1 VVQSRSAPAP
11 ALVEISGGLIAMA
24 NANSETQVHLVTD
37 EEIERDSQSFVDI
50 DGVKHMVCDDCGR
63 PTYYDSTDDDY
74 HHEQRPE
81 IGCFLIGAEGDT
93 CVVCGA
99 SLQAAGGNATAHH
112 YSASILT
119 VIAWTCGDTCA
130 DRYEASRQP

>member
-1 VVQSRSAPAP
+1 
-11 ALVEISGGLIAMA
+11 MA

-37 EEIERDSQSFVDI
+37 EEI
-50 DGVKHMVCDDCGR
+50 
-63 PTYYDSTDDDY
+63 
-74 HHEQRPE
+74 